1 MVKLTNFQQI
11 APSHV
16 QPLFCPVLYIP
27 CPASGSEGLDS
38 QRQCGS
44 ISCNA
49 SLYRWGGWGGGREEK
64 SRLYFPFSFRSV
76 PSAFL
81 TPTPAP
87 RTHGETQAFIVLR
100 YERERKRER
109 GREREKERER
119 SRKRGERE
127 REYEAD
133 FELLSLLSHG
143 KVVLL

>member
-1 MVKLTNFQQI
+1 MLLQHISPLSNLRSYFSAPQFYSNTVSRETKSSESNLQTMVKLTNFQQI

-16 QPLFCPVLYIP
+16 QPLFYPLLYIP
-27 CPASGSEGLDS
+27 CPTSGS
-38 QRQCGS
+38 QRVWTPKG
-44 ISCNA
+44 NVA
-49 SLYRWGGWGGGREEK
+49 LSLVMLRFIDGGEKEEK

-109 GREREKERER
+109 E
-119 SRKRGERE
+119 
-127 REYEAD
+127 
-133 FELLSLLSHG
+133 
-143 KVVLL
+143 